1 MKCKAIF
8 VILLLLVG
16 IGGYCGYRY
25 YHDDVLP
32 EKIIDETHDEQIKLF
47 NRVKPEAQEKTL
59 SNEGMTDPLEPA
71 KEVNDAVVGWIT
83 IEGTHIDFPICQA
96 KDNDFYLH
104 NGFDGQYNN
113 ELGCPFLDYR
123 CEGDFSGFNSIVYGH
138 HMTQQRMFA
147 DIALFKD
154 KAYLQ
159 SHQKGTLTLNDGVHN
174 VDFFAYMNVKNTAP
188 AYHAV
193 FVSDSE
199 KEEYI
204 DYIFSDA
211 VYISNYS
218 SDDLKQNDDLH
229 LLLLSTCTFEFTD
242 ARGILIGIIE

>member
-1 MKCKAIF
+1 
-8 VILLLLVG
+8 
-16 IGGYCGYRY
+16 
-25 YHDDVLP
+25 
-32 EKIIDETHDEQIKLF
+32 
-47 NRVKPEAQEKTL
+47 
-59 SNEGMTDPLEPA
+59 
-71 KEVNDAVVGWIT
+71 
-83 IEGTHIDFPICQA
+83 
-96 KDNDFYLH
+96 
-104 NGFDGQYNN
+104 
-113 ELGCPFLDYR
+113 
-123 CEGDFSGFNSIVYGH
+123 
-138 HMTQQRMFA
+138 
-147 DIALFKD
+147 
-154 KAYLQ
+154 
-159 SHQKGTLTLNDGVHN
+159 
-174 VDFFAYMNVKNTAP
+174 MNVKNTAP